1 MKNLQSLTKHE
12 ILQWANQKACCEY
25 KSIEELG
32 DCVAYLGILEAAHP
46 KAFGQK
52 KVKCKKR

>member
-12 ILQWANQKACCEY
+12 ILQWVNQKSCSEY

-32 DCVAYLGILEAAHP
+32 DCVAYLGILEAVHP
-46 KAFGQK
+46 KAFGNK
-52 KVKCKKR
+52 KIRCKRK